1 MPYTTIQINKLT
13 RSRLQDFKVSKR
25 ETYDEILN
33 ALMDLIPSG
42 DDEGEYTEEFKAS
55 IIKGML
61 DIKHGR
67 TYTLEQIDE
76 RLGLI

>member
-67 TYTLEQIDE
+67 TYTLEQVEE

>member
-67 TYTLEQIDE
+67 TYTLEQIDK